1 MTSIQAFKARHI
13 VFLALSPIIELD
25 LLGPMNVFAIAGS
38 AYGAAP
44 APAGEQLYRM
54 TIATA
59 NDDLAIQ
66 GECGANITAHKHYL
80 AVTEPIDTLMIVGGG
95 AALGFEGDPE
105 ICAWLRDTSTRARRT
120 GSICTGAFVLA
131 AAGLLDGRRAATHW
145 SVTHQL
151 AKRYPNIAVD
161 SESIWIK
168 DGPFYT
174 SAGITAGIDLALAL
188 VEEDHGSRVS
198 LEVAR
203 QLVVFLKRPGGQ
215 RQFSRTLKAQMPT
228 NRSFADLVAWISD
241 NLDKPLSVENL
252 AERVAMSPRNFAR
265 VFREELGTTPANY
278 VRQNRILTAR
288 NLLEETDR
296 SLGEIANN
304 CGYGSDELMR
314 QAFIK
319 ELNVTPGQY
328 RRTFA
333 TSGIG

>member
-1 MTSIQAFKARHI
+1 MTWPSWVNA
-13 VFLALSPIIELD
+13 VPTSPRTH
-25 LLGPMNVFAIAGS
+25 
-38 AYGAAP
+38 
-44 APAGEQLYRM
+44 YR
-54 TIATA
+54 
-59 NDDLAIQ
+59 
-66 GECGANITAHKHYL
+66 E
-80 AVTEPIDTLMIVGGG
+80 VTEPIDTLMIVGGG

-168 DGPFYT
+168 DGSFYT

-215 RQFSRTLKAQMPT
+215 RQFSRTT
-228 NRSFADLVAWISD
+228 SRGFFVRSWV
-241 NLDKPLSVENL
+241 
-252 AERVAMSPRNFAR
+252 PRPPIMCAR
-265 VFREELGTTPANY
+265 
-278 VRQNRILTAR
+278 TA
-288 NLLEETDR
+288 
-296 SLGEIANN
+296 
-304 CGYGSDELMR
+304 
-314 QAFIK
+314 F
-319 ELNVTPGQY
+319 
-328 RRTFA
+328 
-333 TSGIG
+333 